1 MKKLST
7 YKNDNPQL
15 LEYIVWVGGVYNKH
29 HTKIRAMQDYF
40 YWLDMGYEDVII
52 EEKTITL

>member
-15 LEYIVWVGGVYNKH
+15 LVYLVWVGGVYNKH
-29 HTKIRAMQDYF
+29 DTKIDAMQDYLS
-40 YWLDMGYEDVII
+40 WIEMGYTDVQI
-52 EEKTITL
+52 EEKKIIS